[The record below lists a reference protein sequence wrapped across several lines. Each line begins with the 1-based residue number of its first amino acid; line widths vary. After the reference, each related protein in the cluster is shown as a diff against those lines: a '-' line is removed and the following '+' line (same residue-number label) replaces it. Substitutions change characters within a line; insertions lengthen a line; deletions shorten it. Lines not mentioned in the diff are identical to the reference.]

1 MCHGAHLF
9 IQVGKEVEE
18 EVAGA
23 SVVVSVMVSCS
34 YNVML
39 TGRHGVNLAQLCRK
53 LVALGNGE
61 LYSLGYIQYIFDHS

>member
-9 IQVGKEVEE
+9 VQVGKEVEE

-34 YNVML
+34 YNVTL
-39 TGRHGVNLAQLCRK
+39 TGRHEA
-53 LVALGNGE
+53 
-61 LYSLGYIQYIFDHS
+61 SI